1 MADIVNL
8 NRARKKKKA
17 ADKEKSAAA
26 NRVKFGLRKSERAAA
41 RAEKERAE
49 RALGAHERDADD

>member
-8 NRARKKKKA
+8 NRARKRKKA

-26 NRVKFGLRKSERAAA
+26 NRAKFGARKADREKE
-41 RAEKERAE
+41 RAEKERAA
-49 RALGAHERDADD
+49 RALDAHERDAPE